1 MAESPLLRLGGRLTH
16 RRRRAGLLRLIAAFK
31 LAKGLLLVVLG
42 IATINL
48 RHRDVT
54 AVLGTWVDQLHLDPG
69 GRLVHGLLLH
79 AADLRA
85 HRLVAIGA
93 GMLVYAALLLTEG
106 LGLLLRK
113 RWAEYLTVVATGA
126 FVPLELYE
134 IARHRTLTRML
145 VLVVNIAIVWYLV
158 ARLRERAEA

>member
-1 MAESPLLRLGGRLTH
+1 MTT
-16 RRRRAGLLRLIAAFK
+16 RRRARLLRLIAAFK
-31 LAKGLLLVVLG
+31 LTKGVLLFMLG
-42 IATINL
+42 LATINL
-48 RHRDVT
+48 RHQDIT

-69 GRLVHGLLLH
+69 GRLVHGLLLQ

-93 GMLVYAALLLTEG
+93 GMLVYATLLLTEG

-113 RWAEYLTVVATGA
+113 RWAEYLTVIATVA

-134 IARHRTLTRML
+134 IARHRTLTR
-145 VLVVNIAIVWYLV
+145 LVVLTVNIVIVWYLL
-158 ARLRERAEA
+158 ARLREHAEAV